1 VIAEALV
8 AGVVVLDVAD
18 EIRFRLGEPTVGALS
33 RRFGPG
39 GRCLTCGRCLGAEP
53 LSVRAYRDGQGV
65 VTLIAYHAGCA
76 ASAWLDV
83 APDVRPRD
91 WTWAAAVTSVVLRLP
106 GRWRRGW
113 RLGRAVPGQLA
124 PVLLVRPRLEIA
136 RVRPVSLGESV
147 NADLEW
153 YAARGFADPGP
164 PGRSPRVKVVGRAWT
179 RMQEG
184 CAVLCAD
191 VGSDVW
197 SAGAARFDIG
207 LVQARGGVLIGVM
220 CERDPAWLAS
230 RPGRLEQA
238 LGNNELLLG
247 WAPLPGTAREQRSA

>member
-1 VIAEALV
+1 MAD
-8 AGVVVLDVAD
+8 VVVLDVAD
-18 EIRFRLGEPTVGALS
+18 EIRLRLGEPTVAALS

-83 APDVRPRD
+83 APDVRPGD
-91 WTWAAAVTSVVLRLP
+91 WTCAAAVTSVVLRLP
-106 GRWRRGW
+106 GRWRSRW
-113 RLGRAVPGQLA
+113 RLGRVTSAQLA

-136 RVRPVSLGESV
+136 RVRPVSMGESV

-164 PGRSPRVKVVGRAWT
+164 HGRSPRVKVVGSAWIHL
-179 RMQEG
+179 REG
-184 CAVLCAD
+184 CAVLCAQA
-191 VGSDVW
+191 GGDVW
-197 SAGAARFDIG
+197 SASAALSDTG
-207 LVQARGGVLIGVM
+207 VAQARGGVLIGIT
-220 CERDPAWLAS
+220 CERDPAWLAA
-230 RPGRLEQA
+230 RPDLLEQV
-238 LGNNELLLG
+238 LGNNEQLLLG
-247 WAPLPGTAREQRSA
+247 WAPLLGAVQEQRSA

>member
-1 VIAEALV
+1 MAD
-8 AGVVVLDVAD
+8 VVVLDVAE
-18 EIRFRLGEPTVGALS
+18 EIRLRLGEPTVAALS

-106 GRWRRGW
+106 GRWPARW
-113 RLGRAVPGQLA
+113 RLARVTPEGLV

-164 PGRSPRVKVVGRAWT
+164 PGYSPRVKVVGRAWIHL
-179 RMQEG
+179 QEG
-184 CAVLCAD
+184 CAVLCGQ

-197 SAGAARFDIG
+197 SAGAARFDVG
-207 LVQARGGVLIGVM
+207 LVQARGGVLIGLI

-230 RPGRLEQA
+230 RPDLLEQV
-238 LGNNELLLG
+238 LGNNEQLLLG
-247 WAPLPGTAREQRSA
+247 WAPLRGTVQEQRNA